1 MYINSA
7 SVDHSGDSRLELFRP
22 KTKRSIH
29 QGIQLRYDPYTR
41 KASVHPSSCPMIGST
56 SGEQVTRDT
65 LNQHI
70 LQPSSEATCNSITR
84 RRI

>member
-22 KTKRSIH
+22 KPKKKIHTPRHPIELRSIH
-29 QGIQLRYDPYTR
+29 Q

-70 LQPSSEATCNSITR
+70 LQPSSDATCN
-84 RRI
+84 